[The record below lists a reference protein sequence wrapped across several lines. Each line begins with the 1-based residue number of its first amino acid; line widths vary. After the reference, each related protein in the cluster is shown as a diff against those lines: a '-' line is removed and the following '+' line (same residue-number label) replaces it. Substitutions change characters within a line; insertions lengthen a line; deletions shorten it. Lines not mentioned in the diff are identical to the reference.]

1 MMYSTLIEL
10 ERIHGCPMVV
20 RDAFT
25 HSWYLVLG
33 LDEESSGGFIYR
45 AKLLE
50 PNQYRPKPG
59 VGVNL
64 IYGGYSKWVY
74 IAKPESTQNEG
85 EISPEEQKRIKE
97 AERKRNNDRITRDLR
112 REHKVKRESEQR
124 KTMNKL
130 KGHSQNKVIPFRGRP
145 KQ

>member
-1 MMYSTLIEL
+1 MYSTLIEL
-10 ERIHGCPMVV
+10 ERTHGCPMVV

-33 LDEESSGGFIYR
+33 LDEESTGGFVYK

-50 PNQYRPKPG
+50 PNQYQAKPG
-59 VGVNL
+59 TGTNL

-74 IAKPESTQNEG
+74 IGKPEVTHNQNE
-85 EISPEEQKRIKE
+85 ITPEEQKRIKE
-97 AERKRNNDRITRDLR
+97 AERKRNNDRITKDLR
-112 REHKVKRESEQR
+112 RDHRIKRESEQR
-124 KTMNKL
+124 KSMSKL
-130 KGHSQNKVIPFRGRP
+130 KGHSQSKVIPFRGRP

>member
-1 MMYSTLIEL
+1 MMYSTLLEL
-10 ERIHGCPMVV
+10 ERTHGCPMVV
-20 RDAFT
+20 RDAFS

-33 LDEESSGGFIYR
+33 PDPDSAGGFIYQ

-59 VGVNL
+59 VSISL

-74 IAKPESTQNEG
+74 IAKPETTLSDG

-124 KTMNKL
+124 KAINKL
-130 KGHSQNKVIPFRGRP
+130 KSHSQNKVIPFRGRP